1 MLMRLLSSGLAA
13 GLLAGFC
20 VAGIQSVTTTPLI
33 LKAEVYEKA
42 AAGHHHANLNRPPLH
57 VASGAPVVFAHET
70 AAPAPSDPDDTLK
83 RTALTATATIGAAV
97 GFALMLLA
105 IMLAS
110 DVPITAAT
118 ATLWGA
124 AGFVVTGLAPGLG
137 LAPELPGS
145 VAADLAARQI
155 WWITTASLTGL
166 GLWSIWRWRT
176 IGPVFG
182 GIALIAIPHI
192 WGAPHPA
199 QFASTVPAELASH
212 FTSSSLAVHAILW
225 ALTGVLAGSFW
236 DRQATPQG
244 TRV

>member
-110 DVPITAAT
+110 EARITAAT
-118 ATLWGA
+118 ASLWGA

-192 WGAPHPA
+192 WGAPHPT

-225 ALTGVLAGSFW
+225 VLVGAFAGAIW
-236 DRQATPQG
+236 DRQAPPQA
-244 TRV
+244 TRQ